1 MQEYILYGLLFAG
14 LLFEA
19 VIDIRE
25 QKIWLPLV
33 FLEITILTGLNYSM
47 GRGGIMLW
55 AASFGTGAVIYF
67 VSIVTKGQ
75 IGKGDA
81 YLFAMTGAGMG
92 FLGNIA
98 LLYLTFLFAFLA
110 AAFFWLVKKAGWEFR
125 MPLAPFVLAS
135 YSFIHLCR
143 II

>member
-1 MQEYILYGLLFAG
+1 MQEYILYGSLFVCLL
-14 LLFEA
+14 LEA
-19 VIDIRE
+19 VIDIRK

-33 FLEITILTGLNYSM
+33 LIEIPVLTGLNYSM
-47 GRGGIMLW
+47 GRGGIALW
-55 AASFGTGAVIYF
+55 AASFGTGVVIYL
-67 VSIVTKGQ
+67 VSIVTKEQ

-98 LLYLTFLFAFLA
+98 LLYLTFFFAFLA
-110 AAFFWLVKKAGWEFR
+110 ALFYWLVKKAGRGFR
-125 MPLAPFVLAS
+125 MPLAPFVFVS
-135 YSFIHLCR
+135 YCFIHLCR